1 MTPDK
6 IKEMLDACYQAKRI
20 RDMLPKLPEG
30 VLPSYI
36 QFLDTIHKLEA
47 KGIEV
52 KVSDISDTLGL
63 PRPGVT
69 KTVKDMQMKGYLRK
83 ISSQEDGRITYVTI
97 TEKGEQL
104 SDKFDRQYYA
114 QLVKYMDEITES
126 EADTMIRTISRFYQI
141 MSERKINI
149 E

>member
-114 QLVKYMDEITES
+114 KLVKYMDEITES

-141 MSERKINI
+141 MSERKIDI

>member
-141 MSERKINI
+141 MSERKIDI

>member
-1 MTPDK
+1 
-6 IKEMLDACYQAKRI
+6 
-20 RDMLPKLPEG
+20 
-30 VLPSYI
+30 
-36 QFLDTIHKLEA
+36 
-47 KGIEV
+47 
-52 KVSDISDTLGL
+52 
-63 PRPGVT
+63 
-69 KTVKDMQMKGYLRK
+69 MKGYLRK

-141 MSERKINI
+141 MSERKIDI

>member
-69 KTVKDMQMKGYLRK
+69 KTVKDMQTKGYLRK

-114 QLVKYMDEITES
+114 KLVKYMDEITES

-141 MSERKINI
+141 MSERKIDI